1 MKYIFS
7 VIGMASGLSVLGISG
22 GITAGTIGIG
32 SGLIQ
37 LFICVGITTGC
48 VLGIEKMKMFRAGK
62 SRTSEHHQKNNIII
76 IPYERGESQD
86 ELSM

>member
-7 VIGMASGLSVLGISG
+7 VIGMISGLSVLGISG

-32 SGLIQ
+32 SGIIQILIS
-37 LFICVGITTGC
+37 VGIIAGC
-48 VLGIEKMKMFRAGK
+48 VLGIEKMKMFRASK
-62 SRTSEHHQKNNIII
+62 RRTSEHHQKNNIII
-76 IPYERGESQD
+76 IPHERGKGQD

>member
-7 VIGMASGLSVLGISG
+7 AIGMVSGLSILGISG

-32 SGLIQ
+32 SGIIQ
-37 LFICVGITTGC
+37 LLVCVGIIAGC
-48 VLGIEKMKMFRAGK
+48 VLGIEKKTMFRASK
-62 SRTSEHHQKNNIII
+62 SRTSEQNQKNNIII
-76 IPYERGESQD
+76 IPHERGESQD